1 VQELVLRPGWS
12 SGNAIALI
20 VTGTGTRTAESY
32 EGGYPPLLHIEY
44 TTGPLPNQPPVAV
57 AGVDQVVDG
66 SVLPA
71 SAVLDGSGSS
81 DDSGIGSSLW
91 EQVSGPGLSV
101 IEFAGEA
108 VTSVSL
114 PEVGDYTF
122 RLTVTDDDPTTPLSA
137 SDEVVVTVFDSTG
150 LFTFE
155 SSIAT
160 GSDDVEESGTGSVKF
175 TSSDLELVVSGSST
189 QTVGLRFTGVN
200 VPRGATITDAWV
212 QFRADEVKTG
222 PVNLMI
228 RGHATDNAG
237 VFVRQSY
244 NVSGRSRTV
253 AAVGWVPVP
262 WGVVG
267 EAGLDQQTPNLASIV
282 QELVLRPGWSS
293 GNAIALIVTGTGTR
307 TAESYE
313 GGYPPLLHIEYTTGS

>member
-1 VQELVLRPGWS
+1 VSLPEVGDYTFRLT
-12 SGNAIALI
+12 
-20 VTGTGTRTAESY
+20 VTDDDSTT
-32 EGGYPPLLHIEY
+32 PLSASDEVVV
-44 TTGPLPNQPPVAV
+44 TVSGPLPNQPPVAV

-66 SVLPA
+66 SVLPVF
-71 SAVLDGSGSS
+71 AVLDGSGSS
-81 DDSGIGSSLW
+81 DDSGIGSYLW

-101 IEFAGEA
+101 IEFAGEV

-122 RLTVTDDDPTTPLSA
+122 RLTVTDDDSTTPLSA

-228 RGHATDNAG
+228 QGHATDNAE
-237 VFVRQSY
+237 VFVRQSN
-244 NVSGRSRTV
+244 NVSGRPGTV

-293 GNAIALIVTGTGTR
+293 GNAIALIVTGSGTR
-307 TAESYE
+307 TAESFE
-313 GGYPPLLHIEYTTGS
+313 GGYPPLLHIEYTTGP